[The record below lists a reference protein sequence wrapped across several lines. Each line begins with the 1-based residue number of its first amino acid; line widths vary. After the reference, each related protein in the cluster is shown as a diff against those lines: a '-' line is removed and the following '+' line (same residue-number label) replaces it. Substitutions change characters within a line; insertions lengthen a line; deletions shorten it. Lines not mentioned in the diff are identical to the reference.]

1 MKKLITTLLIVIVA
15 IVIGCGSSNGN
26 GNGIKHKTPKDIATE
41 LYDCFAKGDIDGF
54 IDKLVDNMSSES
66 KKSIT
71 NEEKY
76 KEEMAKEVKKAL
88 GKGFQKKLEEFGG
101 KLNFEVEERIDGD
114 KAEVFIK
121 MQGND
126 GQPQI
131 MEFVKENGQW
141 KIVS

>member
-131 MEFVKENGQW
+131 MEFVKENGKW
-141 KIVS
+141 KIAE